1 MIFFIKNHNIITQN
15 RKTIYIY
22 ASMEFQISK
31 KFENF
36 EIFISKNDE
45 KHHTDLNRNF
55 GLKSYGFLTRNLNNH
70 ICKMQSVKRS
80 ESFPF

>member
-1 MIFFIKNHNIITQN
+1 MKIQSHDFFIKNHNLFTKN
-15 RKTIYIY
+15 KKTIYTY
-22 ASMEFQISK
+22 ASIEFQISK

-55 GLKSYGFLTRNLNNH
+55 GLKSYGF
-70 ICKMQSVKRS
+70 
-80 ESFPF
+80 

>member
-1 MIFFIKNHNIITQN
+1 
-15 RKTIYIY
+15 
-22 ASMEFQISK
+22 MEFQISK

-36 EIFISKNDE
+36 ENFISKNDE

-55 GLKSYGFLTRNLNNH
+55 RLKSYGFLTRNLNNH
-70 ICKMQSVKRS
+70 FVKCKVSKRS

>member
-1 MIFFIKNHNIITQN
+1 MIFSSKTIIYLRNT

-22 ASMEFQISK
+22 ASIE
-31 KFENF
+31 FENF
-36 EIFISKNDE
+36 EIFVSKNDA

-55 GLKSYGFLTRNLNNH
+55 GLKSYDFLTRNLNNH